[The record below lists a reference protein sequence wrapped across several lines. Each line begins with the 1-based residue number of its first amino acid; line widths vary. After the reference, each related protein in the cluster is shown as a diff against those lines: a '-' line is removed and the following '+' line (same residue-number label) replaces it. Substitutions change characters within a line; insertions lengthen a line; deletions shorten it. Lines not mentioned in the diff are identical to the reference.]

1 MIQMI
6 QMIQIPSHVVICLFI
21 WVKFQSSPHRQ
32 ARRVNEYE
40 SLACHL
46 GQYEARQQLAWGS
59 DMAVC
64 IGSL

>member
-1 MIQMI
+1 MSSFAGFYLGEV
-6 QMIQIPSHVVICLFI
+6 PP
-21 WVKFQSSPHRQ
+21 SSPHRQ

-64 IGSL
+64 IVIVFEHGFFW